1 MSPRGLGKDGQA
13 EEFWV
18 FSCWIRVCLC
28 STGPLLIST
37 ISIECLFWT
46 RLFTRLRATVGS
58 GHPGWFLEV
67 CQLGFLF
74 TELGIFHLPSRSIF
88 ISLFW
93 KADHI
98 TGSLAVWHL
107 VGLSRW
113 PTGESSETERWVRLE
128 VWILLDCL
136 PPPRKPQIL
145 LNHLSLSSAVLT
157 IWGTL
162 PLGFRVLSY
171 CTIPSAFLTSTLLNK
186 TF

>member
-28 STGPLLIST
+28 SAGSLLIST

-46 RLFTRLRATVGS
+46 RLFTRLWATVGT

-98 TGSLAVWHL
+98 TGSLAIWHL
-107 VGLSRW
+107 VGLSCW
-113 PTGESSETERWVRLE
+113 PTGESSTAGPLGRDREMSE
-128 VWILLDCL
+128 VGGLDSSGL
-136 PPPRKPQIL
+136 PPTPQKATAPSKSSFCNFCSF
-145 LNHLSLSSAVLT
+145 NHLSHIASWV
-157 IWGTL
+157 
-162 PLGFRVLSY
+162 
-171 CTIPSAFLTSTLLNK
+171 
-186 TF
+186 